1 MFSSVPQN
9 GFVAGPRAH
18 IDVTPEPWLIEA
30 AKAIHRGGF
39 PRRRHPCAVLNVELI
54 ATTTTVVRAA
64 PALGPA
70 AVLWLAATKAS
81 APAYASG
88 WQSAVVEAL
97 MSLAATKA
105 SAPAYASGWQSAVV
119 EALMSWAAGSARK
132 PWR

>member
-1 MFSSVPQN
+1 MRHLWISAKTPPPR
-9 GFVAGPRAH
+9 GPECR
-18 IDVTPEPWLIEA
+18 IDRDTA
-30 AKAIHRGGF
+30 A
-39 PRRRHPCAVLNVELI
+39 PM
-54 ATTTTVVRAA
+54 TTTVVRVA

-132 PWR
+132 PWRQGEPFVPGLP